1 MCGIFAIVSKSIDAF
16 TLDADRRLPD
26 MCDDLSELKR
36 ALATLDF
43 QCTHHTYAEAGAR
56 EHWRALLGDL
66 GKGGA
71 AGSEETRRDVA
82 WRVEHDLL
90 DLVGA
95 MSALLEDPEHRERGV
110 PVWLAWQVELTLR
123 ALGRLEVR
131 GRDSAGLAVML
142 WYDDEAARDLVASG
156 DEAEEQVFRHAVPG
170 TACLVLSYKVAEEVG
185 ALGYNESTLRG
196 LIRGDA
202 CFRRAI
208 RAAPRQAIVM
218 AHTRWASNGIISI
231 ANAHPVDGALEAGGG
246 YAYPPGRT
254 LAVLN
259 GDVDNFLELLPSLA
273 EYGTVPAGVT
283 TDAKVIPALV
293 ETGLNGSRRTGDAV
307 DHAVLA
313 TFERIE
319 GSVATVLTRA
329 DRPGK
334 LWCAL
339 KGTGQ
344 SLYLADAGDA
354 LVVASEVYG
363 SAELTDRFWPLEKAQ
378 ERQADGHDAVVVS
391 LEVAGDGRPCI
402 HRLSGQA
409 PACLEPASRTA
420 EITTRDV
427 DRRGF
432 THFFRKELEEA
443 VRSVRQTIANRY
455 RRAGTDAGRH
465 EEAAVD
471 FSGLYGVAREDG
483 AVRDDLFAAVGA
495 RELRRFVFVGQGSAH
510 VAGQVGSRLLAA
522 IVGDVGLASQA
533 MTAGDFSAHELR
545 SDLSHTCLVAISQSG
560 TTTDTNRCLAL
571 ARQRGARVIGIVN
584 RRNSAMVELCDAVIY
599 TSDGRDVEM
608 AVASTKAFYS
618 QVAAAF
624 MLAQHLGL
632 AAGAVVPTQVAAALA
647 ELERLPAVMA
657 AAFALEEQVERHARA
672 VGLARRHWSVLGSGA
687 SLATGEEIRIKLS
700 ELCYKSVSVDLLE
713 NKKHIDL
720 SAEPLILAVLHD
732 LRADLMS
739 DAVKEVSIF
748 AAHRAVTVVIC
759 DRDGD
764 RYRGHTPYV
773 VEVPPIGYGLG
784 AVTTAIVG
792 HLFAYHTAV
801 AMDEVA
807 QRLRRLRK
815 ALIRSQTAG
824 TARRAAGFA
833 LADEARALLADL
845 MRGKLDALLPAG
857 SAGRLAVT
865 FQILASEPGTMA
877 GLGALI
883 PEAGDAAVDVDAW
896 CRDQLSAAIADSM
909 RSIDSIRHQAKTI
922 TVGTSRAGYSR
933 TSVMGRALA
942 ELGVGVEDLPPS
954 LHSAL
959 AAVDDLAAA
968 IPSGIRYEI
977 AGGTLR
983 VARKIGL
990 ATGARSRFEDGAP
1003 LTGTKLTA
1011 VRRRQAMVV
1020 EGVRDGARLLVF
1032 PVLRRGQ
1039 PVEVVLLH
1047 LELAEGVGEQAK
1059 LRFLEAFPQRAEQL
1073 TDHFG
1078 EILGRPVEL
1087 RELARLDSE
1096 SLLFAPPAT
1105 IEREALAYE
1114 TA

>member
-1 MCGIFAIVSKSIDAF
+1 MCGIFAIVSQPIDKF
-16 TLDADRRLPD
+16 PLDAPLLLPEPG
-26 MCDDLSELKR
+26 DDLSELKR
-36 ALATLDF
+36 SLATLDF
-43 QCTHHTYAEAGAR
+43 QRTHRTYAEAAAR
-56 EHWRALLGDL
+56 ERWRALLASL
-66 GKGGA
+66 GNGA
-71 AGSEETRRDVA
+71 GAEEVRRDVA

-90 DLVGA
+90 DLVDA
-95 MSALLEDPEHRERGV
+95 MSALLEDPERRERGA

-123 ALGRLEVR
+123 AIGRMEVR

-142 WYDDEAARDLVASG
+142 WYDDEAARDRLLG
-156 DEAEEQVFRHAVPG
+156 GEAAEDQVFRHAVPG
-170 TACLVLSYKVAEEVG
+170 TACLVLDYKVAEEVG

-202 CFRRAI
+202 YFQRAI
-208 RAAPRQAIVM
+208 RAAPRQAIVV

-231 ANAHPVDGALEAGGG
+231 ANAHPVDGALESGDGGG
-246 YAYPPGRT
+246 YVYPPGRT

-259 GDVDNFLELLPSLA
+259 GDVDNFLELLPA
-273 EYGTVPAGVT
+273 VTERGTVPAGVT

-293 ETGLNGSRRTGDAV
+293 EAGLNGSRQAGDPL
-307 DHAVLA
+307 DRAVLA
-313 TFERIE
+313 AFERIE

-344 SLYLADAGDA
+344 ALYLADAGDA

-363 SAELTDRFWPLEKAQ
+363 SAELTDRYWPLEKAQ
-378 ERQADGHDAVVVS
+378 ERRADGRDAVVVR
-391 LEVAGDGRPCI
+391 LDVTGAGRPCV
-402 HRLSGQA
+402 HRISGPE
-409 PACLEPASRTA
+409 PACLAPDGRTA

-443 VRSVRQTIANRY
+443 VRSVQKTIAGRY
-455 RRAGTDAGRH
+455 ERSGTD
-465 EEAAVD
+465 EPTID
-471 FSGLYGVAREDG
+471 FSGLYSAVREDLFG
-483 AVRDDLFAAVGA
+483 AVRGH
-495 RELRRFVFVGQGSAH
+495 ELRRYVFVGQGSAY
-510 VAGQVGSRLLAA
+510 VAGQVGSRLMAA
-522 IVGDVGLASQA
+522 MVGDVGLSCQA

-571 ARQRGARVIGIVN
+571 ARERGARVIGIVN
-584 RRNSAMVELCDAVIY
+584 RRNSAMVDLCDAVIY

-632 AAGAVVPTQVAAALA
+632 AVGAVVPTQVAAALA

-657 AAFALEEQVERHARA
+657 AAFGLEPEVERCARA

-732 LRADLMS
+732 LRADLVS
-739 DAVKEVSIF
+739 DAAKEVSIF

-764 RYRGHTPYV
+764 LYRGHTPHV

-815 ALIRSQTAG
+815 ALIRSPTG
-824 TARRAAGFA
+824 AAGFE

-845 MRGKLDALLPAG
+845 MRGKVDALWPAG
-857 SAGRLAVT
+857 TAGRLAATLQV
-865 FQILASEPGTMA
+865 LASEPRTA
-877 GLGALI
+877 AALGALI
-883 PEAGDAAVDVDAW
+883 PADGEAPADLDAW
-896 CRDQLSAAIADSM
+896 CRDQLSAAIADST

-959 AAVDDLAAA
+959 AAVDDLVAA
-968 IPSGIRYEI
+968 IPSGIRYEVLPPSPQ
-977 AGGTLR
+977 GPLGLR
-983 VARKIGL
+983 AIRKIGL
-990 ATGARSRFEDGAP
+990 AGGARSRFDDVAP
-1003 LTGTKLTA
+1003 LTGTKATV

-1020 EGVRDGARLLVF
+1020 EGIRDGARLLVF
-1032 PVLRRGQ
+1032 PVLRRGR

-1047 LELAEGVGEQAK
+1047 LTLAEAVGERRK

-1073 TDHFG
+1073 TDHFE

-1087 RELARLDSE
+1087 RELARLDTE
-1096 SLLFAPPAT
+1096 SLLFAPPAS
-1105 IEREALAYE
+1105 IDREALSYQA
-1114 TA
+1114 A